1 MDSSFHFLADN
12 INSHNSHTIVS
23 IHNKPKKLLTVT
35 CRLDTDDRLDLDDA
49 ATYAKYWM
57 TFFVFS
63 VFPAPDSPLKVI
75 WQFKIIKNV
84 ALSVHL
90 SSRIFFYWYKNS
102 ALYPSLISLVRN
114 AAGTNSNSSWD
125 YMLKF
130 ILCLL
135 F

>member
-1 MDSSFHFLADN
+1 MDSSFNFLADN

-75 WQFKIIKNV
+75 
-84 ALSVHL
+84 
-90 SSRIFFYWYKNS
+90 
-102 ALYPSLISLVRN
+102 
-114 AAGTNSNSSWD
+114 
-125 YMLKF
+125 
-130 ILCLL
+130 
-135 F
+135 